1 MIKSVLR
8 SERGFL
14 LLNVIFLMLITS
26 FAAMILLNAATRAR
40 NPHATLR
47 LTAIYLAQEQLA
59 MLEDRA
65 HSGEQISSGH
75 EFFGEASDLKSYNFR
90 KGEPPTKPIEF
101 TVETQVS
108 SSSSGNLRD
117 ATVIVTWKVG
127 EQDCKLKAQRS
138 IRCR

>member
-8 SERGFL
+8 NERGFL

-65 HSGEQISSGH
+65 HSGEQISGSYL
-75 EFFGEASDLKSYNFR
+75 FLGEASDLKSYNFR
-90 KGEPPTKPIEF
+90 ESPDNTKPIEF

-108 SSSSGNLRD
+108 GSGNLRN